1 MCVLS
6 LLLELF
12 YFISLYSVARSLANS
27 SRWLLCF
34 GRLSPLAFLDLV
46 ARIQGGREEKGR
58 RRRGGGKA
66 KLQVVV
72 VVKQKEQGAQMAV
85 DSRVVDKAV
94 CWSPRGQYGNE
105 I

>member
-1 MCVLS
+1 
-6 LLLELF
+6 LELF
-12 YFISLYSVARSLANS
+12 YFISLYSVALSLANS

-34 GRLSPLAFLDLV
+34 GRLSALAFLDLG

-58 RRRGGGKA
+58 RRRRGGGGKA